1 MAKIKMFSRGLGL
14 RMAILITCQ
23 IAFVLFGYNQGVFS
37 GIINNEDFLNIVNHP
52 RAGMLGF
59 LVSIYNLGCFFGT
72 FIAFMTTDRL
82 GFQKSMWFSMV
93 YVVVGGTVQ
102 TCSYSL
108 TQLLISRFVNGIGTG
123 IMSTLVPVYQA
134 ELCEARKRGKLVC
147 SLPLAVGVGI
157 VLAYW
162 FDYGMTYVT
171 GSISW
176 RLPIACQEIFAVLVV
191 ILVAGLPESPRW
203 LYRKGRNE
211 EALQVL
217 CEVYDRAPDHPKV
230 LAESEGI
237 LQALELESA
246 RGEYRWSQ
254 IFLKRD
260 DLQTGRRVLMAY
272 GLQFINQ
279 MGGTNIIVF
288 YVTTVL
294 QDNVGLTAKTSSLV
308 GGVIQIMFVI
318 GRIYLDIFVHKT
330 QKINHIALGSL
341 YPTLYAD
348 RLGRRNPMMWGSFG
362 LGSCMLMLAILFSFE
377 GTSQAKPTATAA
389 VAFFFLF
396 MLIFGAST
404 NCIPWPYG
412 PELLPLHA
420 RTKGQSIG
428 VSANWLWNFFV
439 AMITPIL
446 LEKLRWKTYLIFMCL
461 NFSFIPLI
469 YFFYPET
476 ANLTLEEI
484 DGLFLR
490 DSLKAHHTEER
501 QSKGH
506 SEVIVEKIG

>member
-1 MAKIKMFSRGLGL
+1 MAKIKMYSRGLGL

-134 ELCEARKRGKLVC
+134 ELCEARKRGKFVC

-318 GRIYLDIFVHKT
+318 G
-330 QKINHIALGSL
+330 SL
-341 YPTLYAD
+341 YPTMYAD

-362 LGSCMLMLAILFSFE
+362 LGFCMLMLAILFSFE

-490 DSLKAHHTEER
+490 DSLKAHHTDEES

>member
-1 MAKIKMFSRGLGL
+1 MAKIKMYSRGLGL

-191 ILVAGLPESPRW
+191 ILVAGSNGCDRLPESPRW

-279 MGGTNIIVF
+279 MGGTNIIV
-288 YVTTVL
+288 VSDPHARLQAVRTDKKPVL
-294 QDNVGLTAKTSSLV
+294 RYN
-308 GGVIQIMFVI
+308 
-318 GRIYLDIFVHKT
+318 RIYLDIFVHKT
-330 QKINHIALGSL
+330 QQINHIALGSL

>member
-1 MAKIKMFSRGLGL
+1 
-14 RMAILITCQ
+14 MAILITCQ

-108 TQLLISRFVNGIGTG
+108 TQLLISRFVNGIGT
-123 IMSTLVPVYQA
+123 
-134 ELCEARKRGKLVC
+134 
-147 SLPLAVGVGI
+147 LAVGVGI

-318 GRIYLDIFVHKT
+318 
-330 QKINHIALGSL
+330 GSL

>member
-1 MAKIKMFSRGLGL
+1 M
-14 RMAILITCQ
+14 
-23 IAFVLFGYNQGVFS
+23 
-37 GIINNEDFLNIVNHP
+37 
-52 RAGMLGF
+52 
-59 LVSIYNLGCFFGT
+59 
-72 FIAFMTTDRL
+72 
-82 GFQKSMWFSMV
+82 
-93 YVVVGGTVQ
+93 
-102 TCSYSL
+102 
-108 TQLLISRFVNGIGTG
+108 
-123 IMSTLVPVYQA
+123 
-134 ELCEARKRGKLVC
+134 
-147 SLPLAVGVGI
+147 
-157 VLAYW
+157 
-162 FDYGMTYVT
+162 
-171 GSISW
+171 
-176 RLPIACQEIFAVLVV
+176 LVV

-318 GRIYLDIFVHKT
+318 
-330 QKINHIALGSL
+330 GSL